1 MGYRSHVMLELAK
14 EQNDIFQALYM
25 SKFPDDAEWLFKC
38 IENYD
43 DEATLYNFDYIKWYD
58 TYPEVAFVKHFL
70 NTLNYEDFRFIRA
83 GEEPDDTE
91 EDGESYH
98 YNLYL
103 RKETSI
109 HWE

>member
-14 EQNDIFQALYM
+14 EQNDIFQALYV
-25 SKFPDDAEWLFKC
+25 SKFPDDTEWLFNC

-43 DEATLYNFDYIKWYD
+43 DEATLYNFDYVKWYD
-58 TYPEVAFVKHFL
+58 TYPEVAFIEHFL
-70 NTLNYEDFRFIRA
+70 KTIDYEQYRFVRA

-91 EDGESYH
+91 EDGESRY
-98 YNLYL
+98 YNLYI
-103 RKETSI
+103 RREVSI

>member
-58 TYPEVAFVKHFL
+58 TYPEVSFIEHFL
-70 NTLNYEDFRFIRA
+70 NTIEDEQYHFVRV
-83 GEEPDDTE
+83 GEEADDTSE
-91 EDGESYH
+91 CGISDY
-98 YNLYL
+98 YNLYI
-103 RKETSI
+103 RREVSI

>member
-25 SKFPDDAEWLFKC
+25 LKFPDDAEWLFSC

-58 TYPEVAFVKHFL
+58 TYPEVSFVQSFL
-70 NTLNYEDFRFIRA
+70 NTINYEDFRFIRA

-91 EDGESYH
+91 EDGESDH
-98 YNLYL
+98 YNLYI
-103 RKETSI
+103 RREVSI